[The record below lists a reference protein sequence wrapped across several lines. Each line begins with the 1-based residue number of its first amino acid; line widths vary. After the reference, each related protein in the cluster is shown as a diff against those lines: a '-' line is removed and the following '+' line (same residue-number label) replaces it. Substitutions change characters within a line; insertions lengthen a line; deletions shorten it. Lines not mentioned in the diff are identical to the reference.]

1 MVVGNAISLGETRPH
16 SRDPS
21 LWTGLPVARFRV
33 AAASGTRSADCP
45 DLLARGD
52 RRPCLVP
59 PGRDPD
65 NLIPALGQDQRR
77 LLRS

>member
-33 AAASGTRSADCP
+33 AAASGTWSA
-45 DLLARGD
+45 
-52 RRPCLVP
+52 
-59 PGRDPD
+59 
-65 NLIPALGQDQRR
+65 
-77 LLRS
+77 